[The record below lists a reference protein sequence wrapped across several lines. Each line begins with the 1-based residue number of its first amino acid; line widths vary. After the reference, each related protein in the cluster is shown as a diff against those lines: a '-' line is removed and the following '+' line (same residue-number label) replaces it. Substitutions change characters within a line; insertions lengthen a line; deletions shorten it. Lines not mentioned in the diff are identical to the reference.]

1 MRLWLICILCF
12 FYRAYVHLK
21 TIPVGVY
28 PHCWYS
34 ISLFYLSQAR
44 EKNISLSTEINFG
57 QHHHL
62 ICKGTG
68 SPQDEG
74 EDLTTRLVDDMKVLV
89 DRHKMSQVI
98 HNLVSNAIKFT
109 PTGGHVSVSVSL
121 DDGSE
126 WITNV
131 RESNSNG
138 MYDCALVAGPF
149 VKITVADTG
158 VGLSQ
163 VRKSRLS
170 KYDLTTQIKSTTA
183 TI

>member
-1 MRLWLICILCF
+1 MNKIFVCTLTSCIPHATTFDQAKQRNVTLSCRIF
-12 FYRAYVHLK
+12 EEISTA
-21 TIPVGVY
+21 IPAGV
-28 PHCWYS
+28 
-34 ISLFYLSQAR
+34 IV
-44 EKNISLSTEINFG
+44 
-57 QHHHL
+57 
-62 ICKGTG
+62 
-68 SPQDEG
+68 G
-74 EDLTTRLVDDMKVLV
+74 EDGGKDVMVNV
-89 DRHKMSQVI
+89 DRNKMSQVI

-109 PTGGHVSVSVSL
+109 PPGGHVSVSVSL

-170 KYDLTTQIKSTTA
+170 KYDLPTHNKSTTS
-183 TI
+183 TM